1 MDTQGAVK
9 AFLTHAKA
17 RGLSHNTVQ
26 AYRWA
31 LNHITC
37 DNLPDEP
44 EAIESILAHA
54 APRLAQESLHDLW
67 RVLRTF
73 FRWARLRFEMPDPTA
88 QVTPPPPLRSRLLP
102 KALSSAQVCGLLDQG
117 CRSSRDRLLVL
128 VPLDTGLRLAEI
140 AALRKDDLAGATIRV
155 TGKGRKSR
163 EVPISSGLIT
173 ELLLIVDGEYVWK
186 SKTGTLLTKRSI
198 GTAFRRIFD
207 RARVSGGAHSLRHTF
222 ATKYLRRG
230 GDLYRLSRILGHSTT
245 RVTERYL
252 HLVTD
257 DLLEEHRRLSPAL
270 PYLAAGW
277 TLHSHTHLGDTLP
290 GPARGPGPHGS
301 RRRAD
306 RASGQ
311 RE

>member
-17 RGLSHNTVQ
+17 RGLSHNTLQ

-44 EAIESILAHA
+44 EAIDPYW
-54 APRLAQESLHDLW
+54 PRLPHVW
-67 RVLRTF
+67 RRRAYMTSGVCSERSFAGQDSASRCQTPQPKL
-73 FRWARLRFEMPDPTA
+73 
-88 QVTPPPPLRSRLLP
+88 PPPPLRSRLLP

-173 ELLLIVDGEYVWK
+173 ELLLIADGEYVWK

-198 GTAFRRIFD
+198 GTTFRRIFD

-222 ATKYLRRG
+222 ATEYLRRG

-257 DLLEEHRRLSPAL
+257 DLVEEHRRLSPAL

>member
-1 MDTQGAVK
+1 MTSGVCSERSFAGQDSASRCQTPQPK
-9 AFLTHAKA
+9 
-17 RGLSHNTVQ
+17 
-26 AYRWA
+26 
-31 LNHITC
+31 
-37 DNLPDEP
+37 LP
-44 EAIESILAHA
+44 
-54 APRLAQESLHDLW
+54 
-67 RVLRTF
+67 
-73 FRWARLRFEMPDPTA
+73 
-88 QVTPPPPLRSRLLP
+88 PPPPLRSRLLP

-173 ELLLIVDGEYVWK
+173 ELLLIADGEYVWK

-198 GTAFRRIFD
+198 GTAFRCIFD

-222 ATKYLRRG
+222 ATEYLRRG

-245 RVTERYL
+245 RVTEQYL

-257 DLLEEHRRLSPAL
+257 DLVEEHRRLSPAL